1 MKFTFAAAL
10 IAAIAFAEGE
20 DAKPADEADKDQG
33 MGFFTTTEDGLEIVA
48 FPPIPGVDI
57 NYVTKDTVMGFLE
70 DMKAKEAAL
79 DEAER
84 KNF

>member
-1 MKFTFAAAL
+1 
-10 IAAIAFAEGE
+10 
-20 DAKPADEADKDQG
+20 